1 MMHDGWMWGMGWL
14 HLIGALLVVLVMAA
28 LIKYVE
34 ARITLRDGFCLAC
47 VAPSA
52 GFCPCG
58 FEDGG
63 SRRRSTVAKVKEIR
77 LGFSEGVNPKFSGID
92 LKDQNGEKVAI
103 GPAALDPKN
112 TKELVVEVSEKLS
125 AGSYTVE
132 WHAVSDDTHRIKGQ
146 YSFKVT
152 Q

>member
-1 MMHDGWMWGMGWL
+1 MKC
-14 HLIGALLVVLVMAA
+14 ALSLAMAFVSLVLLQAPAFAHADLKTAA
-28 LIKYVE
+28 P
-34 ARITLRDGFCLAC
+34 A
-47 VAPSA
+47 A
-52 GFCPCG
+52 G
-58 FEDGG
+58 
-63 SRRRSTVAKVKEIR
+63 STVAKVKEIR

-103 GPAALDPKN
+103 GPAALDPKS
-112 TKELVVEVSEKLS
+112 TKELVVEVSEKLP